1 MKPESHYA
9 LIPRRVV
16 LNRME
21 TADCLEARVHWAII
35 LWSWCGPGR
44 TEDGAVVVKDRR
56 GFIQR
61 DGAGNQI
68 PARAIDLLQLLGLA
82 AGMKGNL
89 SRAIARLK
97 MKGVIRFEGKVMY
110 SVDSPPIIEDSGS
123 CQYQQLSVAN
133 IDNWNVAG
141 VVVKADQLP
150 SDPTEKRV
158 LIEWLDSFK
167 NEFNRQLSGVTSH
180 YRELFRSELRARGII
195 TVLEKKK
202 SREEVSRSVGQSEES
217 EPPEDRLT
225 DTPESTPEPPEP
237 PPAEPA
243 PTIEEVRALIIEE
256 TAQTHPD
263 EVPGDPVCRD
273 TVSALQGAPVER
285 LRRAIRERFRPRDK
299 IGRIAYLAKDVGE
312 LWAMQ
317 RQEQLKLEAEQRS
330 REREAWEWQAEN
342 DQDEDA
348 RQVARAKLIGKT

>member
-1 MKPESHYA
+1 MRRLPARIPTTPGVRGQWPRRHLPEPAEVRRARRAGQRPPVGGCQVKPESHYA

-123 CQYQQLSVAN
+123 CQYQQL
-133 IDNWNVAG
+133 
-141 VVVKADQLP
+141 
-150 SDPTEKRV
+150 
-158 LIEWLDSFK
+158 
-167 NEFNRQLSGVTSH
+167 
-180 YRELFRSELRARGII
+180 
-195 TVLEKKK
+195 
-202 SREEVSRSVGQSEES
+202 
-217 EPPEDRLT
+217 
-225 DTPESTPEPPEP
+225 
-237 PPAEPA
+237 
-243 PTIEEVRALIIEE
+243 
-256 TAQTHPD
+256 
-263 EVPGDPVCRD
+263 
-273 TVSALQGAPVER
+273 
-285 LRRAIRERFRPRDK
+285 
-299 IGRIAYLAKDVGE
+299 
-312 LWAMQ
+312 
-317 RQEQLKLEAEQRS
+317 
-330 REREAWEWQAEN
+330 
-342 DQDEDA
+342 
-348 RQVARAKLIGKT
+348 